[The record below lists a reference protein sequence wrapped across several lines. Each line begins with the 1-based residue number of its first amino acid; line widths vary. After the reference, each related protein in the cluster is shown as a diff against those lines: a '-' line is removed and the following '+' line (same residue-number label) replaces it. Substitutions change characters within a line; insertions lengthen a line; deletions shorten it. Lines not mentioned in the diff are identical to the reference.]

1 MTSNGASHRGMHYRA
16 QRLSERL
23 ALVALSTSAI
33 VAFACGWFASDY
45 DLLKRIYFGGVCG
58 TVAIVVPHWE
68 WIYGSKDGMKWRAST
83 GRLKAREGTPE
94 PLAAETK
101 KKPKRRAAQRKAGT
115 KTVI

>member
-1 MTSNGASHRGMHYRA
+1 MHYRA

-45 DLLKRIYFGGVCG
+45 DLLKRIYFGGVCR

-101 KKPKRRAAQRKAGT
+101 NKPKRRAAQRKAGT